1 MAKIL
6 TDQLHLDSV
15 KSTYGDSG
23 DLQIY
28 HDGSNSYIA
37 DSGTGFLNIQSDAA
51 LVLANAA
58 GEPYFIGTSNGSVK
72 LYYDNS
78 TKFETT
84 STGVT
89 VTGNASMAT
98 GHSSGK
104 FAVMSTSVHG
114 SYDFYNNGTSYFN
127 GAVIIDNNLD
137 MTSDG
142 VIKMAGTEVISAA
155 RHISATTGT
164 FTGNVSVNNL
174 ALPDGHDIGWDGG
187 FSSNKPTLAAN
198 GTTMKMYP
206 SGSSGGV
213 QFSLTPTTATFAG
226 NVSLNDNAELQ
237 IGNSNDFY
245 IKHDATDT
253 ILNNGVGK
261 LKITNNAVDKAI
273 LFSANE
279 SSGAE
284 LYLGLLPSF
293 PGVFVYK
300 DLLMASDGLK
310 LRMGA
315 SQDLEIFHDG
325 SNSYVSD
332 TGTGSLILT
341 GTDLQL
347 KSAGDE
353 FYMYCTADGQVA
365 LYHNG
370 TKKFETGST
379 GVTIVGNINVSGTVD
394 GRDVASDGSKL
405 DGIASGATANAGT
418 VTSVSAS
425 TATNAK
431 GLSVSSGTT
440 TPVVGLDI
448 VGMGDYAD
456 GFDDGS
462 IDYSQVFVPICDDDN
477 GGGNKKTSV
486 KSLLEGGVDSKHQF
500 VLNSNFSDD
509 TSSTGLFYMPFN
521 SLSDTTSGQYYVH
534 WAAPCTGR
542 IKRVIMQHVYGS
554 MSSGFTTQLQVYKNG
569 STFATSNE
577 LTVSTTND
585 GGYIEWNPGGS
596 NTGNVS
602 FVKGDR
608 IRIRYQKSAT
618 GKYWRGVAA
627 SIIIELDQV

>member
-1 MAKIL
+1 MSSIICDQSITGTLTVSDDVTIGSSGAASARSLSIL
-6 TDQLHLDSV
+6 T
-15 KSTYGDSG
+15 G
-23 DLQIY
+23 
-28 HDGSNSYIA
+28 GSNSTVKLMEAGTVYGFSTVYDGATNKFHINRHNNSAAGTSVLSLNRDDDDAIFAGDVTVNGSHLKLLNHTGSYEGQSTDYLYIGGSGLDGA
-37 DSGTGFLNIQSDAA
+37 DASIYLGNGGNDTGYGWRFFYQGTGSGNLNKLIIKSENAGSGVNA
-51 LVLANAA
+51 LA
-58 GEPYFIGTSNGSVK
+58 
-72 LYYDNS
+72 
-78 TKFETT
+78 
-84 STGVT
+84 
-89 VTGNASMAT
+89 
-98 GHSSGK
+98 
-104 FAVMSTSVHG
+104 
-114 SYDFYNNGTSYFN
+114 
-127 GAVIIDNNLD
+127 
-137 MTSDG
+137 
-142 VIKMAGTEVISAA
+142 
-155 RHISATTGT
+155 
-164 FTGNVSVNNL
+164 FTQ
-174 ALPDGHDIGWDGG
+174 DGHAY
-187 FSSNKPTLAAN
+187 F
-198 GTTMKMYP
+198 
-206 SGSSGGV
+206 GS
-213 QFSLTPTTATFAG
+213 

-245 IKHDATDT
+245 IKHDATNT
-253 ILNNGVGK
+253 NLINGVGK
-261 LKITNNAVDKAI
+261 LVITNNAVDKAI
-273 LFSANE
+273 LFNANE

-284 LYLGLLPSF
+284 LYLGLLPSW

-325 SNSYVSD
+325 SNSYIQDV
-332 TGTGSLILT
+332 GTGNLVIKGSTNVLIST
-341 GTDLQL
+341 TSGGQMAQFTDSG
-347 KSAGDE
+347 SA
-353 FYMYCTADGQVA
+353 Y
-365 LYHNG
+365 LYHSSSL
-370 TKKFETGST
+370 KFTTTSS
-379 GVTIVGNINVSGTVD
+379 GVTISGNINVSGTVD

-585 GGYIEWNPGGS
+585 GGYIEWNPTGS
-596 NTGNVS
+596 DTGNVS

-627 SIIIELDQV
+627 SIIMELDQV